1 MCGSITIMTTKA
13 EVESSPMFKIIKR
26 AIMRK
31 YPWIK
36 DMYVG
41 NEDDIN
47 KYSSMLFLDAD
58 VDAQQLADEKG
69 WTMEQWTAPDIQRRV
84 YKKDHFDTVYL
95 SIFFTKPFDEEARQL
110 QNQIEEEMKRI
121 QKSDAIPSDI
131 KINKTIGLSNLR
143 YNFPPPQSTPDN
155 STITN

>member
-1 MCGSITIMTTKA
+1 MTTKE

-26 AIMRK
+26 AITRK

-41 NEDDIN
+41 NEEDIS

-58 VDAQQLADEKG
+58 IDAQQLADEMG

-84 YKKDHFDTVYL
+84 YQKDHFDTVYL
-95 SIFFTKPFDEEARQL
+95 SIFFTKPIDEEARQL
-110 QNQIEEEMKRI
+110 QNQIEEEMRRI
-121 QKSDAIPSDI
+121 QKSDAIPSDV
-131 KINKTIGLSNLR
+131 KISKTIGLSNFR
-143 YNFPPPQSTPDN
+143 YNFPPQQD
-155 STITN
+155 

>member
-1 MCGSITIMTTKA
+1 MTTKA

-26 AIMRK
+26 AITRK

-84 YKKDHFDTVYL
+84 YKKNHFDTVYL
-95 SIFFTKPFDEEARQL
+95 SIFYTKPFDEEARQL
-110 QNQIEEEMKRI
+110 QNQIEDEMRRI

-131 KINKTIGLSNLR
+131 KIHKTFGLSNLR
-143 YNFPPPQSTPDN
+143 YNFPPPQATPDN

>member
-1 MCGSITIMTTKA
+1 MTTKE

-26 AIMRK
+26 AITRK

-41 NEDDIN
+41 NEEDIS

-58 VDAQQLADEKG
+58 IDAQQLADEMG

-84 YKKDHFDTVYL
+84 YQKDHFDTVYL

-110 QNQIEEEMKRI
+110 QNDIDDEMKRI
-121 QKSDAIPSDI
+121 QKSNAIPSEI
-131 KINKTIGLSNLR
+131 KINKTLGLSNFR
-143 YNFPPPQSTPDN
+143 YNFPPPQEQPA
-155 STITN
+155 